1 MQANGQRDEN
11 SVTDEARDTAGTAQ
25 SPRRRM
31 SWILFWYVVR
41 EFLVPLVC
49 CLLAFVA
56 LFVVRDLFDVLA
68 DVLQN
73 QEASLGQLLLYM
85 VIEQPVNLPQVLPMS
100 VLLSAS
106 FMVSGFQ
113 RHHELSAMRASGL
126 SLTVCARPVWLLGLL
141 LSLVSLW
148 VGETLSPH
156 CAVLAQDMR
165 DRWTES
171 EEYRQIHGYLSYS
184 NTEARRDWF
193 FGQFVSGGEQHDI
206 LVKQFRPDHTTEW
219 ELTAGRA
226 QYVGGEWVFYDGAYR
241 QFDDQGRLPQGAVQR
256 FERRV
261 FADLNETPAQ
271 ILNQLRPVEE
281 LSIVRMVETLRLNP
295 GLAER
300 TRRMIHTTIWYRLA
314 FPFSCLVG
322 VLLGVALSIAN
333 ERGTALRGFAVAIG
347 LMVVYYVVC
356 QIALVL
362 GQQGY
367 VSPFLGGAVPTLLF
381 LGFGGWQMHQKR

>member
-1 MQANGQRDEN
+1 MQANGQRGGD
-11 SVTDEARDTAGTAQ
+11 SATDEAKDDAGPVQ
-25 SPRRRM
+25 CPQRRM
-31 SWILFWYVVR
+31 SWTLFWYVAR

-56 LFVVRDLFDVLA
+56 LFVVRDLFDVLS

-85 VIEQPVNLPQVLPMS
+85 AIEQPVNLPQVLPMS

-126 SLTVCARPVWLLGLL
+126 SLAVCARPVWLLGLL
-141 LSLVSLW
+141 LSLVSLV
-148 VGETLSPH
+148 VGETLSPR

-171 EEYRQIHGYLSYS
+171 EQYRQMHGYLSYS
-184 NTEARRDWF
+184 NAEARRDWF
-193 FGQFVSGGEQHDI
+193 FGQFAPGAEQRDI
-206 LVKQFRPDHTTEW
+206 LVKQFRPDYTTEW

-226 QYVGGEWVFYDGAYR
+226 QYVGSEWVFYDGAFR

-261 FADLNETPAQ
+261 FPGLDETPAQ

-281 LSIVRMVETLRLNP
+281 LSVARMLETMRLNP
-295 GLAER
+295 SLPER
-300 TRRMIHTTIWYRLA
+300 TRRMIRATIWYRLV

-322 VLLGVALSIAN
+322 VLLGVALSIAD

-347 LMVVYYVVC
+347 LMVAYYVVC

-367 VSPFLGGAVPTLLF
+367 VPPILGGAVPTLLF
-381 LGFGGWQMHQKR
+381 LGFGGWQMHRKR